1 MERLDQGAQGP
12 LTLVAAAAGYGKTTL
27 VSSWIESFAAD
38 DEVTRSPAAWIT
50 LDERDS
56 DLGLFLRYF
65 IAGVRTLF
73 PGACA
78 ATFDLVQA
86 TRRPAFDLLCT
97 TLINEIAAIPQD
109 FILVL
114 DDYHLISGTD
124 VPNLLSEL
132 ARHWPHPLHLVLISR
147 YMPALALASLR
158 ARGQLAEIRARDLRF
173 TPAES
178 AAYLAQSLRAPLSQP
193 AVELLERRTEGWI
206 AGLQLASL
214 SLRDAEDPERLLDS
228 LEGLDAEFADFLAND
243 VLAQQP
249 PAIQSFLL
257 QTAILDSFCV
267 ALCDAVIANEDRE
280 WSARRCIDWLEQRNL
295 FITSL
300 GSHSEWYRFHQIF
313 RSVLLERA
321 MVELGPSRIS
331 GLQHRSATWYA
342 QHGLVDE
349 AVLYALAAGDRE
361 LAARFIYQGLCDVLN
376 REDYPTLERWL
387 GLFAHEFVQERADLL
402 IVRGYSLFLSW
413 QLGAL
418 AKVVVRAAALLEGE
432 TSTTYPEAELGT
444 LRGCLAV
451 LSAVGAYFS
460 SDPSSAGTYGRE
472 ALALLP
478 EAWGFVR
485 GGGRLFQV
493 LAMQAGGQGQAAVQF
508 LLEEYESRDGRAST
522 YSLRLMQAL
531 CFITYRQ
538 AEDLERMIQ
547 TAQKLAAAA
556 ERSKLN
562 LLQSW
567 GHYLIGLAHYQRN
580 ELPAARQ
587 SFARLLDFKNTG
599 NIGALRDGV
608 QRLALIHQIAGE
620 QAEAWEMLQFLSQL
634 DLEQTGREGDE
645 TGALRARLWLMRG
658 DIASAGRWADN
669 FAEPV
674 PDQPWIWQ
682 DPPHWI
688 KAWILVTRGT
698 AGDLLA
704 AQEILSALSA
714 VAERN
719 HNRRLQIEVMALR
732 ALALAAEGQ
741 TTAAT
746 DARQAAVDLAQPGGF
761 VRVFV
766 ALGLRTDAT
775 LSPLASQAANNEAT
789 AATDHGLPPL
799 VELLTAR
806 ELEILTLLCEPI
818 SLKEIAR
825 RLFISYL
832 TARRHAA
839 NIYGKLGVN
848 QRQAAVA
855 KAKAMGLIPLR

>member
-1 MERLDQGAQGP
+1 MERLDQGAQAP

-27 VSSWIESFAAD
+27 VSSWIESFAAA
-38 DEVTRSPAAWIT
+38 DEVTRRPAAWVT

-65 IAGVRTLF
+65 MAGVRTLF

-86 TRRPAFDLLCT
+86 TRQPAFDLLCT
-97 TLINEIAAIPQD
+97 TLINEIAAISQD

-124 VPNLLSEL
+124 VSDLLSEL

-147 YMPALALASLR
+147 YMPALPLASLR
-158 ARGQLAEIRARDLRF
+158 ARGQLVEIRARDLRF

-178 AAYLAQSLRAPLSQP
+178 AAYLAQSLPAPLSQP

-214 SLRDAEDPERLLDS
+214 SLRDAEDPARLLDS
-228 LEGLDAEFADFLAND
+228 LEGLDTEFADFLAND

-257 QTAILDSFCV
+257 QTAILDSFCG

-300 GSHSEWYRFHQIF
+300 DSHSEWYRFHQIF

-321 MVELGPSRIS
+321 MVELGPSRIA

-342 QHGLVDE
+342 QHDLVDE

-361 LAARFIYQGLCDVLN
+361 LAARFIGQGLCDVLN

-418 AKVVVRAAALLEGE
+418 AKVVVRAAALLAGE
-432 TSTTYPEAELGT
+432 TSTTDSEAELGT

-472 ALALLP
+472 ALDLLP

-493 LAMQAGGQGQAAVQF
+493 LAMQAGGQGQAAVG
-508 LLEEYESRDGRAST
+508 LLIEDYESRDGRAST
-522 YSLRLMQAL
+522 YSLRLLQAL

-567 GHYLIGLAHYQRN
+567 GHYFLGLAHYQRN

-608 QRLALIHQIAGE
+608 QRLALIHQMAGE

-704 AQEILSALSA
+704 AQEILAALSA

-732 ALALAAEGQ
+732 ALALDGQGQ
-741 TTAAT
+741 TTGAR

-766 ALGLRTDAT
+766 ALGVRTDAT
-775 LSPLASQAANNEAT
+775 PSPLASQAANNGAT
-789 AATDHGLPPL
+789 TAPDHGLPPL

-806 ELEILTLLCEPI
+806 ELEVLTLLGEPL

-825 RLFISYL
+825 QLFISYL
-832 TARRHAA
+832 TARRHTA

-855 KAKAMGLIPLR
+855 KAKAMGLIPPH